1 MRCTEVDGLSMKTS
15 KSMKNTGRVWL
26 ALASHPTLPGY
37 EARLAHTVML
47 GFIFVNYKKI
57 LCPDC

>member
-1 MRCTEVDGLSMKTS
+1 MRCTEVDDLSMKTS

-47 GFIFVNYKKI
+47 GFIFVNYKK
-57 LCPDC
+57 